1 VLGDRDYRQ
10 LIKNAIDSIGR
21 EIQPKIDPNDI
32 KTIHLHEVVRCL
44 RRSYFDRVEP
54 KDVERRGFT
63 DLVSGL
69 LRNMKYGSKSGEFK
83 MEDISLNGQ
92 ADMIVDDA
100 VIIFRSANKL
110 PENPIARDLLY
121 LNTCLVIFDKI
132 DGILI
137 YITGDRQEASFSLSR
152 NKKMFQEVARRIR
165 ILNNLLKE
173 KKVPILEPSDE
184 CSNCQYYEKCYLPQK
199 TSQTISLTELVG
211 INKN

>member
-1 VLGDRDYRQ
+1 MLGDRDYRQ

-32 KTIHLHEVVRCL
+32 KTIHLHEVVQCL

-54 KDVERRGFT
+54 KDVDRRGFN

-69 LRNMKYGSKSGEFK
+69 LQSMKYGSKSGEFK
-83 MEDISLNGQ
+83 IEDIGLNGQ

-100 VIIFRSANKL
+100 VIIFRSANRL

-121 LNTCLVIFDKI
+121 LNACLWIFDKM

-137 YITGDRQEASFSLSR
+137 YITGDRQETSFTLSR
-152 NKKMFQEVARRIR
+152 SKKMFTELSRRIR
-165 ILNNLLKE
+165 IFNDLLKE
-173 KKVPILEPSDE
+173 KKVPILEPSVE

-199 TSQTISLTELVG
+199 TSESISLKQLVG
-211 INKN
+211 FNK

>member
-1 VLGDRDYRQ
+1 MLGDRDYRQ

-32 KTIHLHEVVRCL
+32 KTIHLHEVVQCL

-54 KDVERRGFT
+54 KDVDRRGFN

-69 LRNMKYGSKSGEFK
+69 LQSMKYGSKSGEFK
-83 MEDISLNGQ
+83 IEDIGLNGQ

-100 VIIFRSANKL
+100 VIIFRSANRL

-121 LNTCLVIFDKI
+121 LNACLWIFDKM

-137 YITGDRQEASFSLSR
+137 YITGDRQETSFTLSR
-152 NKKMFQEVARRIR
+152 SKKMFTELSRRIR
-165 ILNNLLKE
+165 IFNDLLKE

-199 TSQTISLTELVG
+199 TSESISLKQLVG
-211 INKN
+211 FNK

>member
-1 VLGDRDYRQ
+1 MLGDRDYRH
-10 LIKNAIDSIGR
+10 LVKNAIDSIGR
-21 EIQPKIDPNDI
+21 EIEPKIDPNDI

-54 KDVERRGFT
+54 KEVDRRGFT

-83 MEDISLNGQ
+83 MEDIGINGQ

-100 VIIFRSANKL
+100 VIIFRSANRL

-121 LNTCLVIFDKI
+121 LNTCLWIFDKM

-137 YITGDRQEASFSLSR
+137 YITSERQETSFSLSR
-152 NKKMFQEVARRIR
+152 NKKMFQEIARRIR
-165 ILNNLLKE
+165 IFNNLLKE

-184 CSNCQYYEKCYLPQK
+184 CSNCQYYEKCYVPQK
-199 TSQTISLTELVG
+199 TSQSISLGQLVG
-211 INKN
+211 FNK

>member
-32 KTIHLHEVVRCL
+32 KTIHLHEVVQCL

-54 KDVERRGFT
+54 KDVDRRGFN

-69 LRNMKYGSKSGEFK
+69 LQSMKYGSKSGEFK
-83 MEDISLNGQ
+83 IEDIGLNGQ

-100 VIIFRSANKL
+100 VIIFRSANRL

-121 LNTCLVIFDKI
+121 LNACLWIFDKM

-137 YITGDRQEASFSLSR
+137 YITGDRQETSFTLSR
-152 NKKMFQEVARRIR
+152 SKKMFEEVARRIR
-165 ILNNLLKE
+165 IFNDLLKE

-199 TSQTISLTELVG
+199 TSESISLKQLVG
-211 INKN
+211 FNK